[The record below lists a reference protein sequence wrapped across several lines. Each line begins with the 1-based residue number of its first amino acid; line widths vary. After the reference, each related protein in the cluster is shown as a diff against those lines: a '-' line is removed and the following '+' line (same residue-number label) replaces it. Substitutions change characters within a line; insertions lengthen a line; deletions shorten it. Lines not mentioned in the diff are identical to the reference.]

1 MDSNKSSKVCEVEGT
16 VCKKDV
22 QALCYHC
29 SKNLCRIHLIQ
40 HAQLMEDMTRG
51 KLNSLAD
58 KFNELSLRFDN
69 ISISDNIL
77 KIPFVQLEKW
87 RAEAHEKID
96 QIVEQK
102 RQELNDE
109 LDKYR
114 KVFLTKNEEQ
124 LIKMNNS
131 KRIIAELI
139 QESDASANQI
149 TDLQTSI
156 DETENYLNSLMT
168 HEINVIATTPIWR
181 VDIESQLFE
190 PQSILKNELREF
202 KITYL
207 RLNGIIRNYYVKTKK
222 DGKISDLIN
231 SFVLQY
237 VLMEEFSQSPQN
249 LIDTTNHHPK
259 YDFILPTEVY
269 NNRVHL
275 QFNNN
280 SLLNSILDRDLIVFY
295 ETPHSINEKICTN
308 ILMPCSFRRQTNK
321 NPFGLPI
328 YLNIPRQGCRGQ
340 HILDALRDS
349 LGKYFRLNPNT
360 EQQLYEAY
368 LEVTVDYSTKRM
380 NLNDVLE
387 SETIFDRRN
396 TYIIVDICNQIADEY
411 ERSILKRFSF

>member
-1 MDSNKSSKVCEVEGT
+1 MDSNKSSKVCEAEGT
-16 VCKKDV
+16 ACKKDV

-29 SKNLCRIHLIQ
+29 SKNFCRIHLIQ
-40 HAQLMEDMTRG
+40 HAQLTEDMKQA

-87 RAEAHEKID
+87 RTEALEKID

-102 RQELNDE
+102 HQELNDE

-114 KVFLTKNEEQ
+114 KVFFTKNEEQ

-190 PQSILKNELREF
+190 PQSILKNELTEF
-202 KITYL
+202 KITYV
-207 RLNGIIRNYYVKTKK
+207 RLNGTVRNYYVKTKK

-231 SFVLQY
+231 SFVRQY
-237 VLMEEFSQSPQN
+237 VLIEEFSQSQQN
-249 LIDTTNHHPK
+249 SIDTTNHHPK

-269 NNRVHL
+269 NNRVHSS
-275 QFNNN
+275 FDDNH
-280 SLLNSILDRDLIVFY
+280 LLNSISDRDLIVFY
-295 ETPHSINEKICTN
+295 ETPHSMNEKNCTN

-321 NPFGLPI
+321 IPFGLPI

-349 LGKYFRLNPNT
+349 LGKYFWLNPNT
-360 EQQLYEAY
+360 EQQLYEVY
-368 LEVTVDYSTKRM
+368 LQVKVDYLPKRT
-380 NLNDVLE
+380 NLNDVLQ
-387 SETIFDRRN
+387 SEIIFGGRKTN
-396 TYIIVDICNQIADEY
+396 LIVDICSQIADEY
-411 ERSILKRFSF
+411 ERSILERFNF

>member
-207 RLNGIIRNYYVKTKK
+207 RLN
-222 DGKISDLIN
+222 
-231 SFVLQY
+231 
-237 VLMEEFSQSPQN
+237 
-249 LIDTTNHHPK
+249 
-259 YDFILPTEVY
+259 
-269 NNRVHL
+269 
-275 QFNNN
+275 
-280 SLLNSILDRDLIVFY
+280 
-295 ETPHSINEKICTN
+295 
-308 ILMPCSFRRQTNK
+308 
-321 NPFGLPI
+321 
-328 YLNIPRQGCRGQ
+328 
-340 HILDALRDS
+340 
-349 LGKYFRLNPNT
+349 
-360 EQQLYEAY
+360 
-368 LEVTVDYSTKRM
+368 
-380 NLNDVLE
+380 
-387 SETIFDRRN
+387 
-396 TYIIVDICNQIADEY
+396 
-411 ERSILKRFSF
+411 